1 MRAIIVLSVLTLGF
15 VASACAKT
23 EPTQA
28 EVEPAA
34 EPPPGTVTAEL
45 MVEGTDCASC
55 SLGVRHALRGLSGV
69 VGIRQGQSK
78 QHVLVDFWPEQLA
91 AEQIVD
97 AVSKAG
103 FHAEVLVHA
112 ERS

>member
-1 MRAIIVLSVLTLGF
+1 MRVLIVLSALSLSVI
-15 VASACAKT
+15 ASACAKT
-23 EPTQA
+23 EPTEA
-28 EVEPAA
+28 KAEPAA
-34 EPPPGTVTAEL
+34 EPPLGTVTAEL

-78 QHVLVDFWPEQLA
+78 QHVLVDFWPEQVA

-112 ERS
+112 ERT